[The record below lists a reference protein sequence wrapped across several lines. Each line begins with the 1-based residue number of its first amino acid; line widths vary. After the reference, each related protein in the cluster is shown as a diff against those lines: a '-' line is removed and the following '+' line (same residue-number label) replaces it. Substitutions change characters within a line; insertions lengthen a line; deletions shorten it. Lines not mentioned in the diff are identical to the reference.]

1 MKFKQFVSSRGPILA
16 LVIALIYGIIVF
28 AIYFSGY
35 HAMPNNVD
43 KLTVTIVNQD
53 KSSQRL
59 SKQLKKTLPYD
70 HVKTAT
76 NLSRAKRQL
85 DSRDTYLIINIP
97 KKFAKSV
104 SANKQPNLNFYV
116 NESNQTSVVS
126 AMKSTAASVGNSV
139 NQKLV
144 LQKGTLMIAKSQL
157 KQLSKQLKQ
166 EQAAAQAEITKQK
179 QTIAA
184 APVSQQDQLTAKL
197 ESQVKTKQATSKA
210 KATAKKN
217 QIVSQAEKQA
227 TPLADNVNI
236 KIHRQN
242 KVKEGLN
249 YSLSPFIANLSIY
262 LGAMIGALILYGTY
276 AKFVKVIGRFKS
288 FANLEIIMLL
298 VSIIASSLVTW
309 AMTSMMGLGGSH
321 YLDLWITHSLMIFAA
336 YNFNSILILLMG
348 QMGTAVNVFF
358 TMLQVVAGAGMVP
371 VVAMNGF
378 FKAIHGLMPMY
389 YGVTADFNA
398 MYGGTG
404 TTAIWNAFIILT
416 ICTLIINLV
425 IVYVRKHQPML
436 DFSKLS

>member
-1 MKFKQFVSSRGPILA
+1 
-16 LVIALIYGIIVF
+16 
-28 AIYFSGY
+28 
-35 HAMPNNVD
+35 
-43 KLTVTIVNQD
+43 
-53 KSSQRL
+53 
-59 SKQLKKTLPYD
+59 
-70 HVKTAT
+70 
-76 NLSRAKRQL
+76 
-85 DSRDTYLIINIP
+85 
-97 KKFAKSV
+97 
-104 SANKQPNLNFYV
+104 
-116 NESNQTSVVS
+116 
-126 AMKSTAASVGNSV
+126 MKSTAASVGNSV

-348 QMGTAVNVFF
+348 QM
-358 TMLQVVAGAGMVP
+358 
-371 VVAMNGF
+371 
-378 FKAIHGLMPMY
+378 
-389 YGVTADFNA
+389 
-398 MYGGTG
+398 
-404 TTAIWNAFIILT
+404 
-416 ICTLIINLV
+416 
-425 IVYVRKHQPML
+425 
-436 DFSKLS
+436 